1 VRVVRS
7 LDPVYG
13 LDEAAVTTVKQWRF
27 QPGTKDGVPVR
38 VIIKVEMSFKLR
50 SRGDAPPPNLA
61 PAALGWPDAFG
72 NASEIVGSRIGT
84 WSEESVET
92 SVVRV
97 HFAYPT
103 GWSILRST
111 EGDRLVTLHADD
123 AGGNRTVT
131 ISQPGP
137 APYPLIKPLPEAAL
151 QGFLNKVGGMPGSPA
166 NLQSLGS
173 GQVERTDGLWIWF
186 EMAGPKIGASTAPPA
201 LAEHLQ
207 TAHDGMRVWAF
218 TTTAAGQTISVFCS
232 LLHAAGTSDADK
244 KEEIRRAGLEFGA
257 IVKQISIQ
265 PR

>member
-27 QPGTKDGVPVR
+27 QPGTKDGAPVR
-38 VIIKVEMSFKLR
+38 VIIKVEMSFTLR
-50 SRGDAPPPNLA
+50 SRGDAPPPNLT

-72 NASEIVGSRIGT
+72 DASEIVGSRMGT

-92 SVVRV
+92 SAVRV

-137 APYPLIKPLPEAAL
+137 APFPLIKPLPESAL
-151 QGFLNKVGGMPGSPA
+151 QGFLNKVGRMPGSPA

-173 GQVERTDGLWIWF
+173 GQVETTDGLWIWF
-186 EMAGPKIGASTAPPA
+186 EMAVPKIEASTAPPA

-232 LLHAAGTSDADK
+232 LLHAAATSDADK
-244 KEEIRRAGLEFGA
+244 REEIRRVGLEFGA
-257 IVKQISIQ
+257 MLKQISIE